1 MNTLNF
7 ATGLVTFTVNDTAEV
22 TFNPTDS
29 NFVERL
35 FRTFEELDKKQ
46 EAYKQ
51 EASAL
56 TDAKEIF
63 ECTQRRDKEMR
74 SLIDAIFEVSVSDAI
89 FGTLNAYA
97 LADGLPIWC
106 NFLLAVMDK
115 VDTTFAEE
123 QKATNPRISKYL
135 AKYHR

>member
-74 SLIDAIFEVSVSDAI
+74 SLIDAIFEGSVSDAI

-123 QKATNPRISKYL
+123 HKATNPRISKYL

>member
-74 SLIDAIFEVSVSDAI
+74 SLIDAIFEGSVSDAI